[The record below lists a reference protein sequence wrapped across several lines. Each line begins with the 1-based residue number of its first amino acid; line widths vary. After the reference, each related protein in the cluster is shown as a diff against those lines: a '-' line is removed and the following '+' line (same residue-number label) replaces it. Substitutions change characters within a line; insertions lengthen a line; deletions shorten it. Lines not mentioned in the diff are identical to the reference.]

1 MIDRRTLLAAA
12 AASPLLYTRAFGAT
26 PKDTIVMAKRI
37 DDIISL
43 DPQEAFE
50 YSGSEITGNIYDK
63 LVTPDDAEPTKI
75 VPTLAESWTTSPDG
89 KSWTF
94 RMRADRKFASGATVT
109 ADDAAFSLQRAVI
122 MNKSPGFII
131 AQLGFDRDNV
141 TQRIRAIDPRTL
153 QIDVPEQQA
162 PTFLL
167 YCLSAAV
174 GGVVEKKV
182 ALEHEQNGDMGNAW
196 LRANSAGSGPYVL
209 RTARASEVVALDANP
224 NYPQAL
230 PIKRII
236 IRHVADPSVQLLLV
250 QRGDADVARDLL
262 PEQLATA
269 RANADMTVD
278 SRPKASLMYIS
289 MNVAHPALAKPQ
301 VRDAIRWAIDYAAIE
316 QNLVKDTF
324 RVHQAFL
331 PAGFPAA
338 LDENPFRADPA
349 KAKALLA
356 EAGFP
361 NGLELTFDHAN
372 SSPRAEIAQAL
383 QAQLALVGIK
393 LTLLAGEGRQVL
405 TRIRARQHQLAIA
418 LWGADYFDPNS
429 NAQTFCENTDNSDA
443 SKNRTTAWQ
452 TSWQDEELTAESL
465 AAVRELD
472 PAKRVAMYQTM
483 QRQLQQR
490 GPFAILLQ
498 EVGSVVMRKPA
509 AGLVQGPL
517 SDRTVYR
524 NLTKS

>member
-1 MIDRRTLLAAA
+1 MIDRRTLLTAAA
-12 AASPLLYTRAFGAT
+12 AAPLLYTRAFADT
-26 PKDTIVMAKRI
+26 PKDVIVMAKRI

-50 YSGSEITGNIYDK
+50 YSGTEIVGNVYEK
-63 LVTPDDAEPTKI
+63 LVTPDDDEPTKI
-75 VPTLAESWTTSPDG
+75 VPTLAESWTTSADG

-94 RMRADRKFASGATVT
+94 KMRPGRLFASGAPVT
-109 ADDAAFSLQRAVI
+109 ADDAAWSLQRAVI
-122 MNKSPGFII
+122 LDKSPGFII
-131 AQLGFDRDNV
+131 AQLGFDKDNV
-141 TQRIRAIDPRTL
+141 TQRIRAIDPQTL
-153 QIDVPEQQA
+153 QIDIPVQLA

-182 ALEHEQNGDMGNAW
+182 ALSHEQNGDLGNGW
-196 LRANSAGSGPYVL
+196 LKTNSAGSNAYVI
-209 RTARASEVVALDANP
+209 RMARASEVVALDANGH
-224 NYPQAL
+224 YPQAL
-230 PIKRII
+230 PVKRII
-236 IRHVADPSVQLLLV
+236 IRHVADPSVQFLLL

-262 PEQLATA
+262 PEQLSLA
-269 RANADMTVD
+269 RANAEMTVD
-278 SRPKASLMYIS
+278 SRPKASLMFIS
-289 MNVAHPALAKPQ
+289 MNVMHPALAKPE
-301 VRDAIRWAIDYAAIE
+301 VREAIRWAIDYQAIE

-338 LDENPFRADPA
+338 IGDTPFRADPA

-356 EAGFP
+356 KAGYAD
-361 NGLELTFDHAN
+361 GLELTFDHAS

-383 QAQLALVGIK
+383 QAQLGQVGIK

-405 TRIRARQHQLAIA
+405 TRIRARQHQLAVA

-429 NAQTFCENTDNSDA
+429 NAQTFCENTDNSNE

-452 TSWQDEELTAESL
+452 TGWQDKQLTDEAL
-465 AAVRELD
+465 AAVHELD
-472 PAKRVAMYQTM
+472 PAKRVTMYETM
-483 QRQLQQR
+483 QRQLHER
-490 GPFAILLQ
+490 GPFAIMLQ

-509 AGLVQGPL
+509 AGLTQGPL

-524 NLTKS
+524 HMTKG

>member
-1 MIDRRTLLAAA
+1 MIDRRTILAAA
-12 AASPLLYTRAFGAT
+12 AATPLLYARAFAET
-26 PKDTIVMAKRI
+26 PGDTIVMAKRI

-50 YSGSEITGNIYDK
+50 YSGTEIVGNVYEK
-63 LVTPDDAEPTKI
+63 LVTPDDVEPTKI
-75 VPTLAESWTTSPDG
+75 VPTLAESWTTSADG
-89 KSWTF
+89 KVWTF
-94 RMRADRKFASGATVT
+94 QIRPGRSFASGAAVT
-109 ADDAAFSLQRAVI
+109 AEDVAFSLQRAVLL
-122 MNKSPGFII
+122 NKSPGFII
-131 AQLGFDRDNV
+131 AQLGFDKDNV
-141 TQRIRAIDPRTL
+141 AQRIRATKPMTL
-153 QIDVPEQQA
+153 QIEIPEQQA

-174 GGVVEKKV
+174 GGVVEKKI
-182 ALEHEQNGDMGNAW
+182 ALEHEQNGDLGNAW
-196 LRANSAGSGPYVL
+196 LKTNSAGSGAYAV
-209 RTARASEVVALDANP
+209 RTARASELVALEANP
-224 NYPQAL
+224 HYPQAL

-262 PEQLATA
+262 PEQLTIA
-269 RANADMTVD
+269 RANPAMTVD
-278 SRPKASLMYIS
+278 SRPKASLMFIS
-289 MNVAHPALAKPQ
+289 MNVMHPALAKSQ
-301 VRDAIRWAIDYAAIE
+301 VREAIRWAIDYRSIE

-331 PAGFPAA
+331 PSGFPAA
-338 LDENPFRADPA
+338 LTDTPFAADPT

-356 EAGFP
+356 EAGYP
-361 NGLELTFDHAN
+361 NGLELTFDHAS

-383 QAQLALVGIK
+383 QAQLGLVGIK

-429 NAQTFCENTDNSDA
+429 NAQTFCENTDDSDT
-443 SKNRTTAWQ
+443 SRNRTTAWQ
-452 TSWQDEELTAESL
+452 TGWQDEEMTNATL
-465 AAVRELD
+465 AAVKELD
-472 PAKRVAMYQTM
+472 PAKRIATYEMLQHE
-483 QRQLQQR
+483 LQQR

-498 EVGSVVMRKPA
+498 EVGTVVMRKPA
-509 AGLVQGPL
+509 AGLTQGPL

-524 NLTKS
+524 NMTKN

>member
-12 AASPLLYTRAFGAT
+12 AATPLLYARAFADT
-26 PKDTIVMAKRI
+26 PKDAIVMAKRI

-50 YSGSEITGNIYDK
+50 YSGTEISGNVYEK
-63 LVTPDDAEPTKI
+63 LVTPDDDDPTTI

-94 RMRADRKFASGATVT
+94 QIRAGRKFASGADVS
-109 ADDAAFSLQRAVI
+109 AEDVAFSLQRAVI
-122 MNKSPGFII
+122 LNKSPGFII
-131 AQLGFDRDNV
+131 AQLGFARDDV
-141 TQRIRAIDPRTL
+141 AQRIRATGPLTL
-153 QIDVPEQQA
+153 QIDIPAPQA

-174 GGVVEKKV
+174 GGVVEKKL
-182 ALEHEQNGDMGNAW
+182 ALQHEQNGDLGNAW
-196 LRANSAGSGPYVL
+196 LKTNSAGSGPFMI
-209 RTARASEVVALDANP
+209 RAARASELVALDANP
-224 NYPQAL
+224 HYGQAL
-230 PIKRII
+230 PIKRVV
-236 IRHVADPSVQLLLV
+236 IRHVADPSVQLLML

-269 RANADMTVD
+269 RNNAELTVD

-289 MNVAHPALAKPQ
+289 MNVSHPALAKPG
-301 VRDAIRWAIDYAAIE
+301 VREAIRWAVDYDAIE

-331 PAGFPAA
+331 PSGFPAA
-338 LDENPFRADPA
+338 LTTHPFRADPA
-349 KAKALLA
+349 KARALLA
-356 EAGFP
+356 EAGYP
-361 NGLELTFDHAN
+361 NGLELTFDHAS

-383 QAQLALVGIK
+383 QAQLGTVGIK

-405 TRIRARQHQLAIA
+405 TKMRARQHELAIA

-429 NAQTFCENTDNSDA
+429 NAQTFCENTDNSDT

-452 TSWQDEELTAESL
+452 ASWQDPAMTAATL
-465 AAVRELD
+465 QAVQEQD
-472 PAKRVAMYQTM
+472 PAKRVAIYQ
-483 QRQLQQR
+483 QLQADLQQR
-490 GPFAILLQ
+490 GPFAIMLQ
-498 EVGSVVMRKPA
+498 EVGSIAMRKPA
-509 AGLVQGPL
+509 AGLTQGPL

-524 NLTKS
+524 KMTKA